1 MKTIGLLGGVTW
13 QSTAL
18 YYKFINEEINQR
30 LGGVNAGK
38 ILIKSVNFAEV
49 LEIQDNDGWNRLGEF
64 LAYEATI
71 LEKGGADFILLGA
84 NTLHKIAKIIIKE
97 ITIPLIHI
105 VDVVAE
111 VVGSSGFT
119 KCGLLGTKFTMEDD
133 FFTGK
138 LKREYNI
145 DTIIPEPE
153 ERNFIHKIIYEEI
166 SIGIVSK
173 KTQQRMIAIISKLK
187 ESGAEAIILG
197 CTELG
202 MLINED
208 NSPLHPID
216 TAKIH
221 TQKAVELA
229 LE

>member
-1 MKTIGLLGGVTW
+1 MKTIGIIGGVTW

-18 YYKFINEEINQR
+18 YYKFINEEINQC

-49 LEIQDNDGWNRLGEF
+49 LEIQNNDGWNSLGEF
-64 LAYEATI
+64 LAGEAKI

-84 NTLHKIAKIIIKE
+84 NTLHKMAAIINKA
-97 ITIPLIHI
+97 ITIPMIHI

-111 VVGSSGFT
+111 VVGSLGFT

-138 LKREYNI
+138 LKQEYNI
-145 DTIIPEPE
+145 DTRIPEPE
-153 ERNFIHKIIYEEI
+153 DRNFVHKIIYEEL
-166 SIGIVSK
+166 SIGIVSEN
-173 KTQQRMIAIISKLK
+173 TQQRMISIISKLK

-208 NSPLHPID
+208 NSPLHPVD
-216 TAKIH
+216 TAKVH
-221 TQKAVELA
+221 AQKAVELA